1 MAKKCVYLR
10 YYTWIVQT
18 DRRSIPEPTRRSSR
32 ISAKAGPESPAR
44 TKKATRKVGR
54 PKKATSTTSTKG
66 KSALA
71 IKKSTSPAESKRYVT
86 FDVDEELERL
96 VDQELENEG
105 RDFGNEWDGFEN
117 IDDAVQHGGR
127 HHYHPQVHV
136 PVNQAHEDKHDHWFR
151 ADASN
156 SPASAIQPNFKRIE
170 FPKHSLQ
177 TLRDLSSPQ
186 QTADNQRV
194 YANTLSY
201 PGSSSSSTSP
211 SRSRSQSLHSLND
224 AQSETHSFVGRPGT
238 PPYGGSRS
246 SSTPRRRSQSLRGM
260 NNTPSLPGASGIFP
274 DTLLHQTSSASP
286 SSRRS
291 NSTASSTRSIS
302 TRRLDIEAKLSPS
315 DLYDHYVTRVG
326 ALMVIIK
333 AGLDKPNS

>member
-18 DRRSIPEPTRRSSR
+18 DSRSIPEPTRRSSR
-32 ISAKAGPESPAR
+32 ISAKAGPASPAR
-44 TKKATRKVGR
+44 AKKAPRKVGR

-71 IKKSTSPAESKRYVT
+71 IKKSTSPAKTKLYVT

-105 RDFGNEWDGFEN
+105 QDFGNEWDGFEN
-117 IDDAVQHGGR
+117 IDDAVQHGGK
-127 HHYHPQVHV
+127 HHHHPRVHV

-194 YANTLSY
+194 
-201 PGSSSSSTSP
+201 
-211 SRSRSQSLHSLND
+211 
-224 AQSETHSFVGRPGT
+224 
-238 PPYGGSRS
+238 
-246 SSTPRRRSQSLRGM
+246 
-260 NNTPSLPGASGIFP
+260 
-274 DTLLHQTSSASP
+274 
-286 SSRRS
+286 
-291 NSTASSTRSIS
+291 
-302 TRRLDIEAKLSPS
+302 
-315 DLYDHYVTRVG
+315 
-326 ALMVIIK
+326 
-333 AGLDKPNS
+333 